1 MHLTDSLK
9 SLQRKVTAMEVSGD
23 VTMAENFC
31 AIALYGKWLL
41 PRISKDNPICGSSFV
56 NIIIR
61 IGQSQTE

>member
-1 MHLTDSLK
+1 M
-9 SLQRKVTAMEVSGD
+9 MEVSGD

-41 PRISKDNPICGSSFV
+41 PRISNNNSICGSSFM
-56 NIIIR
+56 NIIIH